1 MSEQVMEELWNGLA
15 PAANGAELV
24 NAVVDRLLELNIDL
38 QEVSLAEM
46 KTLMASVCL
55 QRASGDSQK
64 RNRRVSDC
72 VIAS

>member
-1 MSEQVMEELWNGLA
+1 MSDQVMEELWNGLA
-15 PAANGAELV
+15 PAASNAELAS
-24 NAVVDRLLELNIDL
+24 AVVDRLVELKIDL

-46 KTLMASVCL
+46 KILLASACR
-55 QRASGDSQK
+55 QRVRREEQP

>member
-1 MSEQVMEELWNGLA
+1 MSDQVMEELWNGIS
-15 PAANGAELV
+15 PAANGAEVV
-24 NAVVDRLLELNIDL
+24 NAVIDRLVELNIDL

-46 KTLMASVCL
+46 KTLMACAY
-55 QRASGDSQK
+55 RRKAKDEIPK